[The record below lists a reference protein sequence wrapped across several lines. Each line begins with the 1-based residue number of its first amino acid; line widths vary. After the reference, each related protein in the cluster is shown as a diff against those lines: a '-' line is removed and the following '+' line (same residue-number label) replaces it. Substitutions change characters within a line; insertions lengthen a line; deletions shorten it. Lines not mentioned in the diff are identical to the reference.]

1 MLRDKSYWQAM
12 TSLLWKWKANRA
24 GNWSLPFEGIKLP
37 FRKRFDE
44 LLLMKPLWKSKLWS
58 FNLFFS
64 DSLLLSLHLSLSIS
78 PSFPPSRPLYV
89 SLTFALSLYQSI
101 SMSYSLVRLSLF
113 PCLSPLPPLLCSF
126 CLSKQ
131 MVQTSKDF
139 LHKSLNLLL
148 GTVKSFCC
156 HYNRLTAQRSV
167 YLALSLPLMHLGRDG
182 AQWYKLSTNVII
194 ERKHQLL
201 TLFSWKGL
209 QNIRKT
215 GEI

>member
-44 LLLMKPLWKSKLWS
+44 LLCLWNHYGKANFDLLIS
-58 FNLFFS
+58 FSQTLSFF
-64 DSLLLSLHLSLSIS
+64 LSIS

-167 YLALSLPLMHLGRDG
+167 YLALSLRLMHLGRDG